1 MRLDITPEII
11 ERFCLALRD
20 KLRDKGSKFGK
31 AYLKLLIEEIRVEG
45 RQIRIT
51 GRNAHLTEMLQK
63 TKVDLRE
70 GVPTFGINW
79 LPESD
84 VSGNWEEGLDV

>member
-1 MRLDITPEII
+1 MSLKE
-11 ERFCLALRD
+11 
-20 KLRDKGSKFGK
+20 KLRDKDSEFGK
-31 AYLKLLIEEIRVEG
+31 AYLRLLIKEIRVEG

-51 GRNAHLTEMLQK
+51 GRNVVLTEMLQK

-79 LPESD
+79 LPEQDSNLRQGD
-84 VSGNWEEGLDV
+84 